1 MKRILMLLFI
11 IQTPIYAQSNKD
23 ILKNIE
29 ILEDIF
35 YFEGLNGDLYQKI
48 NVNHSSITNKITF
61 LQHNSL
67 ATEEILLKNELY
79 LEDIDLDRTKFN
91 IIVNKENQTCLVV
104 CLLITKGKSIRFTE
118 LNPVNNLPISITKYV
133 SNLIITNVNPLPKN
147 IAIKYMRSITQ
158 LIGVENEGEI
168 AVEFKQFNFNE

>member
-35 YFEGLNGDLYQKI
+35 YFEGLNSDLYQKI
-48 NVNHSSITNKITF
+48 NVNHSSVTNKITF
-61 LQHNSL
+61 LQHKSF
-67 ATEEILLKNELY
+67 ATDEILLKNELY
-79 LEDIDLDRTKFN
+79 VEDIDLDRTKFN

-104 CLLITKGKSIRFTE
+104 FILITKGKSIRFTE
-118 LNPVNNLPISITKYV
+118 LNPVNNLPISNTEYV
-133 SNLIITNVNPLPKN
+133 SNLIITNVNSLPQN
-147 IAIKYMRSITQ
+147 IAVKYMRSITQ

-168 AVEFKQFNFNE
+168 AVEFKKFNK